1 MRKPLF
7 FLLGALLFSFL
18 QSHVFAQA
26 VSETGYAKQKNLL
39 LSAGLGYASFR
50 DFATSPLFYNGP
62 GISLAIEKQ
71 TLRQKSENVWG
82 FSPLISSTLAGIP
95 KSNYYQ
101 TSASSMLMNFDAYFQ
116 YLRFVPQLSLD
127 KLHIKAGG
135 TLMATQNI
143 RINQSLNNAALGAE
157 SFVNLM
163 LALKA
168 DKDISRNEEK
178 NIKLWFLNI
187 KQKPATRNLS
197 FQANIGLLNFNHRP
211 SYNYF
216 YFSEIDGNSVSSLSS
231 LMKTYAWSLNGW
243 RVGTKIEFSKFA
255 SSGNGFK
262 IAYVWDI
269 ASAPGK
275 HEAFQMVSHRIQYS
289 LIINKNK

>member
-1 MRKPLF
+1 MRKSLF
-7 FLLGALLFSFL
+7 FLLGALLFSLL

-26 VSETGYAKQKNLL
+26 VSETGHAKQKNLL
-39 LSAGLGYASFR
+39 LTAGIGYASFR

-71 TLRQKSENVWG
+71 TLRQKSETLWG
-82 FSPLISSTLAGIP
+82 FSPLLSSTMAGIP
-95 KSNYYQ
+95 QSNYYQ
-101 TSASSMLMNFDAYFQ
+101 TSTSSMLISFDAYFQ
-116 YLRFVPQLSLD
+116 HLRLVPQLSSD
-127 KLHIKAGG
+127 KLKLKAGG
-135 TLMATQNI
+135 TLKATQNI

-163 LALKA
+163 LSLKA
-168 DKDISRNEEK
+168 DTDISRKEEK
-178 NIKLWFLNI
+178 NIKLWFLNF
-187 KQKPATRNLS
+187 KQKPARRNLS

-216 YFSEIDGNSVSSLSS
+216 YFSEMDGNSVSSLSS
-231 LMKTYAWSLNGW
+231 MMKTYDWSLNGW

-269 ASAPGK
+269 TSAPGK
-275 HEAFQMVSHRIQYS
+275 HQAFQMASHRIQYS